1 MKNRYTFL
9 YYSIR
14 AQKRQVKNQRQM
26 RELSVQVTRNLTDKM
41 KQNFGSQFREGN
53 VLCSSR

>member
-1 MKNRYTFL
+1 MTVKRTVEANRSFCMVE
-9 YYSIR
+9 
-14 AQKRQVKNQRQM
+14 KPQM
-26 RELSVQVTRNLTDKM
+26 RKLSVQVTRNLTDKM